1 MGSFTAADRLDRL
14 REAMRERDLGSLLIT
29 AIPNLRWLTGF
40 TGSHGFALVTQTDAW
55 IAVDSRYT
63 IQAEQQCPCFA
74 RRMLQSS
81 ASENLCELIKATVSG
96 EVAFE
101 SDSLSVGA
109 FDDYRDKLQPEV
121 AFTPHRAVIRD
132 LRATKDAAE
141 LAAIREAC
149 RIAHEVFAF
158 MCGVIRPG
166 ISERDVML
174 EIEWRIRKEH
184 RADVAFPSIAV
195 SGPRSAMPHGTP
207 SDRVL
212 APGDFVTLDFGARY
226 EGYCSDITRTV
237 VLGAPTDQHVE
248 VYGIVREAQLRAIEA
263 ARPGMSGK
271 DVDAVARDWIADCG
285 RAEHFG
291 HGLGHS
297 LGLEVHDGVGM
308 GITSQLTLRPGMV
321 LTFEPGVY
329 IPDWGGVRIEDDVLI
344 TETGREVLT
353 HADRDLIAL

>member
-1 MGSFTAADRLDRL
+1 
-14 REAMRERDLGSLLIT
+14 
-29 AIPNLRWLTGF
+29 
-40 TGSHGFALVTQTDAW
+40 
-55 IAVDSRYT
+55 
-63 IQAEQQCPCFA
+63 
-74 RRMLQSS
+74 
-81 ASENLCELIKATVSG
+81 
-96 EVAFE
+96 
-101 SDSLSVGA
+101 
-109 FDDYRDKLQPEV
+109 
-121 AFTPHRAVIRD
+121 
-132 LRATKDAAE
+132 
-141 LAAIREAC
+141 
-149 RIAHEVFAF
+149 
-158 MCGVIRPG
+158 
-166 ISERDVML
+166 
-174 EIEWRIRKEH
+174 
-184 RADVAFPSIAV
+184 
-195 SGPRSAMPHGTP
+195 MPHGTP